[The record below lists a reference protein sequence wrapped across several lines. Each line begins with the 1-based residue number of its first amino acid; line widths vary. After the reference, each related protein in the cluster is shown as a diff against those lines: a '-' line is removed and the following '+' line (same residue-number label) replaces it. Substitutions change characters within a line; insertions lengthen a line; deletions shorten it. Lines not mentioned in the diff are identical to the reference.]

1 TAATVFAIHCLDSA
15 SSWSMLDTVEQLSP
29 KSLPYLPHL
38 LDTSAPQPA
47 NVNSAIDVASVVDR
61 INGIVSEYRLQLSL
75 NDEQHVILQDVVHSV
90 ASIYLPLENAE
101 STVIVHGPFGTGK
114 SFLVAAIAMCLDE
127 MAYEFPEVF
136 GSARERDSDVEIIG
150 DVDVD
155 DEAPPPLK
163 LLLSSMT
170 NFAVDNMLSAL
181 VKQGYERFLRVGSLR
196 RVAKSILPYVYRSS
210 ASAADDIRELE
221 TMLKAADPAEQDSI
235 TVALQKMRQQGQQGA
250 LTDAFVVGTTC
261 LSAAAATLRGT
272 QFPVV
277 VLDEACQI
285 VEPMALIALANGGC
299 RRLVLVGDPQQ
310 LPPTLT
316 TRATRDAEGCGL
328 DRGLFDRL
336 VQMGHRPRRLTT
348 QYRCH
353 PRIGA
358 LCSRL
363 FYNSSLA
370 HGTNATARA
379 PLVPG
384 LPPLAFLDT
393 PGREQQHGASQSF
406 FNRGE
411 IDVV

>member
-1 TAATVFAIHCLDSA
+1 
-15 SSWSMLDTVEQLSP
+15 
-29 KSLPYLPHL
+29 
-38 LDTSAPQPA
+38 
-47 NVNSAIDVASVVDR
+47 
-61 INGIVSEYRLQLSL
+61 
-75 NDEQHVILQDVVHSV
+75 
-90 ASIYLPLENAE
+90 
-101 STVIVHGPFGTGK
+101 
-114 SFLVAAIAMCLDE
+114 

-150 DVDVD
+150 GVEIIGDVEVD

-221 TMLKAADPAEQDSI
+221 TMLKTADPAEQDSI

-250 LTDAFVVGTTC
+250 LTDTFVVGTTC
-261 LSAAAATLRGT
+261 LSAAAATLRST

-363 FYNSSLA
+363 FYNNSLA

-411 IDVV
+411 IDVVVQLTCHLLRAGISPESLGVIALYKTQADMLREQLRTASDARVQVSTVDAYQGSERDIIIIS